1 MELAQALFHFDTVM
15 ESVLNSLSP
24 LETYEA
30 FIVPVDFY

>member
-24 LETYEA
+24 LETYGA